1 VQGIDKNS
9 SVPVG
14 AGGWKRVGL
23 FISALILALL
33 CMAPPTLNAFTVE
46 NVSDGMALG
55 RHLSVLK
62 DETQRMGIDQ
72 VRRSAASG
80 SFRAVNGGDEPNFSY
95 TNSAVW
101 LHTTLENGTSE
112 TDWLVELGFSLLDEV
127 ELYLIDKTTGVTINY
142 YRTGD
147 TLPFAERPLAHR
159 HFVFPLTL
167 APNGSYE
174 LYMRIRTEGTMT
186 TPLFFWKSASFE
198 HAGRNAYM
206 AMMLYFGFLLAF
218 FVYILRLYFSLRDRV
233 YLYYLCYMASFVLAM
248 GSWNGLF
255 YEYLWPES
263 PRWAGISSVIG
274 YNLTGLFGAFF
285 SRTFLNSRIYT
296 PKLDRIMMVCGWVF
310 ALLVVA
316 APLWDYQLISKLTSA
331 SGVIFALVAVA
342 SAALCFR
349 QGQQSARYFLLGW
362 SLLLLGTAILGARS
376 FGIMPT
382 NSLTLYAMQF
392 GSAIEIVLF
401 LFALAERII
410 ELRRDKD
417 KAEEAAM
424 AAKREMVEVLERTE
438 LELERRVKER
448 TCEITA
454 LNNQLREQEQR
465 LKGLAMYDALTGL
478 ANRTLLDERIS
489 EALASAERQSNK
501 VALLLIDLDEFK
513 PINDTY
519 GHDVGDAVLQDIAAR
534 LQRLVRSSDTVARLG
549 GDEFVIVLPGLGDV
563 ARAVAIGESVIQELS
578 QPVTIGAHTLTVGA
592 SIGISF
598 YPHDGIES
606 GSLLKQ
612 ADKAMYEAKRAG
624 RNRLFIS
631 TDLAA

>member
-1 VQGIDKNS
+1 
-9 SVPVG
+9 
-14 AGGWKRVGL
+14 
-23 FISALILALL
+23 
-33 CMAPPTLNAFTVE
+33 MAPPSLNAFTVE
-46 NVSDGMALG
+46 DSSDGMALG
-55 RHLSVLK
+55 KHLFVLK
-62 DETQRMGIDQ
+62 DETTRMGIEEI
-72 VRRSAASG
+72 RRSAASG
-80 SFRAVNGGDEPNFSY
+80 SFQAVNGGNEPNFSY
-95 TNSAVW
+95 IRSAIW
-101 LHTTLENGTSE
+101 LHTTLDNGTTE

-127 ELYLIDKTTGVTINY
+127 EFYLIDKATGATINY

-147 TLPFAERPLAHR
+147 TLPFAERPMAHR
-159 HFVFPLTL
+159 HFIFPVVL

-174 LYMRIRTEGTMT
+174 LYMRIHTEGTMT
-186 TPLFFWKSASFE
+186 TPLFLWKASSFE
-198 HAGRNAYM
+198 QAGRNAYM

-218 FVYILRLYFSLRDRV
+218 FVYIMRLYFSLRDRV
-233 YLYYLCYMASFVLAM
+233 YLYYLCYMVSFVLAM

-263 PRWAGISSVIG
+263 PRWAGISSVVG

-285 SRTFLNSRIYT
+285 SRTFLNSRIHT

-310 ALLVVA
+310 ALLAAA
-316 APLWDYQLISKLTSA
+316 APLGDYQLISKITSA
-331 SGVIFALVAVA
+331 FGVIFALVAVA
-342 SAALCFR
+342 SAALCFH
-349 QGQQSARYFLLGW
+349 QGQRSARYFLLGW

-376 FGIMPT
+376 FGILPT

-438 LELERRVKER
+438 HELERRVVER
-448 TCEITA
+448 TREMTD
-454 LNNQLREQEQR
+454 LNNRLKEQEER

-489 EALASAERQSNK
+489 EALASARLQSSK

-519 GHDVGDAVLQDIAAR
+519 GHDVGDAVLQDIALR
-534 LQRLVRSSDTVARLG
+534 LQKLVRSSDTVARLG
-549 GDEFVIVLPGLGDV
+549 GDEFVIVVPGLSDA
-563 ARAVAIGESVIQELS
+563 ARAVAIGESVLQELS
-578 QPVTIGAHTLTVGA
+578 RPVATDAHTLTISA
-592 SIGISF
+592 SVGISF
-598 YPHDGIES
+598 YPHDGIEA
-606 GSLLKQ
+606 GSLLRQ

-631 TDLAA
+631 SDLAA